1 MKVIMIAQYIGD
13 ISNTKIN
20 NGRFV
25 YLANRIS
32 QKHDLEIIS
41 TNYYHQKKSY
51 FSKTDDK
58 APYKIT
64 LLNEPGYKKIF
75 LLKD

>member
-41 TNYYHQKKSY
+41 TNYYHQKNVLFFKNQMI
-51 FSKTDDK
+51 KHH
-58 APYKIT
+58 IR
-64 LLNEPGYKKIF
+64 
-75 LLKD
+75 